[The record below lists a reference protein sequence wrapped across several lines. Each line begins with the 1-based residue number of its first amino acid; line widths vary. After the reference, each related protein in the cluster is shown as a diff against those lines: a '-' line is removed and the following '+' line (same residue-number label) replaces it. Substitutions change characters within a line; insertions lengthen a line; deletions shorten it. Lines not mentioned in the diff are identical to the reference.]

1 MDRDQ
6 TPCPL
11 VPDLFRHLRL
21 LFRVSLLRH
30 AGLFGGGWRGRRGG
44 GRFRLPLAVWEKR
57 LGEIKRVF
65 LEKVPLTRGR

>member
-1 MDRDQ
+1 MDRHQ

-30 AGLFGGGWRGRRGG
+30 AGLSGGGWRA
-44 GRFRLPLAVWEKR
+44 AVVGSVFACLWQYGKSAWEK
-57 LGEIKRVF
+57 L
-65 LEKVPLTRGR
+65 RGFR